1 MIGLLTNIAIVNPY
15 FIVLMVVLAFCYYGV
30 TNVYLKTSRNVKR
43 LEGISKWTWQNF
55 RLSQRCN

>member
-15 FIVLMVVLAFCYYGV
+15 FIVLMVILAFCYYGV

-43 LEGISKWTWQNF
+43 LEGISK
-55 RLSQRCN
+55 